1 MTRRKKRRRNLK
13 GQILSFC
20 AAIAFLA
27 AIALFAIYLRSYI
40 DDRMI
45 LKDQDEL
52 RDMFESGAPKQ
63 TSFLFPTA
71 YAEEAEPERP
81 VAERFTELYRINPDV
96 IGWIIAGNEVSTP
109 VVYRD
114 NTYYMDHDFYGKQSA
129 EGTVFADE
137 LNADWENDPYLILY
151 GHNMK
156 NGSMFGNMDH
166 YMELD
171 YFKANSTIA
180 LYSLYSDEPT
190 YYVPFAAVDAS
201 VAKEHDSYFFLR
213 RFSVFEPWVLSDDER
228 ENTLTPEEIAAVDE
242 SIAEIRARSMYA
254 VPEIEVDST
263 DRILA
268 LVTCSYELP
277 DARFTLF
284 CRALREGET
293 PESVAAIV
301 QNATPQN

>member
-1 MTRRKKRRRNLK
+1 MTRRKKRRKSLK
-13 GQILSFC
+13 SQILSVC

-27 AIALFAIYLRSYI
+27 AIVLFAKCLRAYI

-45 LKDQDEL
+45 LKEQDEL
-52 RDMFESGAPKQ
+52 RDMFEGGTSQQ
-63 TSFLFPTA
+63 TSFLFPVA
-71 YAEEAEPERP
+71 HAEEAEPERP
-81 VAERFTELYRINPDV
+81 IAERFSELYRINPDV
-96 IGWIIAGNEVSTP
+96 IGWIIAGSEVSTP

-114 NTYYMDHDFYGKQSA
+114 NAYYMDHDFYGKKSA

-137 LNADWENDPYLILY
+137 LDTDWENDPYLILY

-166 YMELD
+166 YMQLD
-171 YFKANSTIA
+171 YFKANSAIE
-180 LYSLYSDEPT
+180 LYSIYSDEPT

-201 VAKEHDSYFFLR
+201 VAKEQDSYFYLR
-213 RFSVFEPWVLSDDER
+213 RFDVFMPWVLSEEER
-228 ENTLTPEEIAAVDE
+228 ENVLTPEEITAVDE
-242 SIAEIRARSMYA
+242 SIAEIRARSMFA
-254 VPEIEVDST
+254 VPDLEVDST

-293 PESVAAIV
+293 PESVAAII
-301 QNATPQN
+301 QNAMPQN